1 MQTSVPRIPSTTA
14 TKVVVATTVAL
25 TFITFWQAAAVVLND
40 LASTMFYIGGIT
52 EQAIGKPAP
61 WMVLGVM
68 LFSYAVRSV
77 YMESCGMFVRGGVYI
92 VVKDSIGPTVAK
104 LSVSSLVVD
113 YVLTGPISAVS
124 AGQYLGRLLNDMAE
138 TLHQNWRS
146 DPNTF
151 SVFFSV
157 AVTIYFWHSNIKGVQ
172 ESSHKALRIMQIT
185 TVMVVI
191 ILVWAPITLLMR
203 GGAKLPPLPTPS
215 NLHLSNESLGWL
227 AGTYFAKISF
237 VVIMVSIGHSLLAM
251 SGFET
256 LAQVYREVAYPKLK
270 NLRITA
276 NIVCTYAVICTGV
289 ISLLAVMIIP
299 DATRSMYYDN
309 MIGGLVMNFAGPEV
323 LKLTFHVFIVIVG
336 VLILA
341 GAVNTSLIGVNGV
354 LNRVA
359 EDGVLLD
366 WFRKPHKKFGT
377 TYRILNTMTILQIL
391 TILASRGDV
400 FLLGEAYAFGVVWS
414 FALKALG
421 VLVLRYQRH
430 DQEYKMG
437 WNIKIAGVEIPIGLG
452 LTTSI
457 LFLVAIANLFSKKIA
472 TSYGVTFTI
481 VLYSLFMIS
490 ERINARKKL
499 EHRSDLEKFNLDHQS
514 QVTAATLRARPGCVL
529 VAVRDYHR
537 MHHLQRALEKTNLRR
552 HDIVVMTV
560 RQLSTGAGEY
570 DLRDDQLFAG
580 YEQELFSHVV
590 SLAEKQGK
598 SVELLVV
605 PAVDPFD
612 ALVQAAT
619 NLRASKLVVGVSP
632 RMESDELAH
641 RIGLA
646 WERQPSPRHPIF
658 ARNHATR
665 LRPSTYVNLGPHPPC
680 GYGLEDVDLSPQHL
694 AAPGRN
700 KKVLECK
707 LHHRDVVGVALQ
719 RLEEELDSSERLRI
733 LQQVEGAV
741 HRHEGPELQTLSVP
755 ELSDDA

>member
-1 MQTSVPRIPSTTA
+1 MQTVPTISNSSTTT

-25 TFITFWQAAAVVLND
+25 TFITFWEAASVVLND
-40 LASTMFYIGGIT
+40 LASTMYYIGGIT

-61 WMVLGVM
+61 WMVLAVM

-77 YMESCGMFVRGGVYI
+77 YMESCGMFVRGGVY
-92 VVKDSIGPTVAK
+92 VVVRDSIGPTVAK

-113 YVLTGPISAVS
+113 YILTGPISVVS
-124 AGQYLGRLLNDMAE
+124 AGQYLGRLLNELSE
-138 TLHQNWRS
+138 TLKQNWRT
-146 DPNTF
+146 DPNAF

-157 AVTIYFWHSNIKGVQ
+157 AVTIYFWWSNIKGVP

-191 ILVWAPITLLMR
+191 LLIWCPITLLVR
-203 GGAKLPPLPTPS
+203 GGAQLPPLPTPS
-215 NLHLSNESLGWL
+215 NLHLTKESLGWL
-227 AGTYFAKISF
+227 DGTVWAQLWF
-237 VVIMVSIGHSLLAM
+237 VVMIVAFGHSLLAM

-309 MIGGLVMNFAGPEV
+309 MIGGLVMNLSGPSL
-323 LKLTFHVFIVIVG
+323 LKLGFHVFVVIVG

-366 WFRKPHKKFGT
+366 WFRRPHKRFGT
-377 TYRILNTMTILQIL
+377 TYRILNMMTLLQIA
-391 TILASRGDV
+391 TIIISRGDV
-400 FLLGEAYAFGVVWS
+400 YLLGEAYAFGVVWS

-421 VLVLRYQRH
+421 VLVLRFQRH
-430 DQEYKMG
+430 DQEYKFPFNVRVG
-437 WNIKIAGVEIPIGLG
+437 GIELPIGLG
-452 LTTSI
+452 ATTLV

-472 TSYGVTFTI
+472 TIYGVTFTI
-481 VLYSLFMIS
+481 LLYALFMIS
-490 ERINARKKL
+490 ERINAGKKK
-499 EHRSDLEKFNLDHQS
+499 EHRSDLEKFNLDHQPEVS
-514 QVTAATLRARPGCVL
+514 GATLHARPGCVL

-537 MHHLQRALEKTNLRR
+537 MFHLQKTLEKTNLRR

-560 RQLSTGAGEY
+560 RQLSAGAAEY

-590 SLAEKQGK
+590 TVAEKQGK
-598 SVELLVV
+598 SVELLVI

-612 ALVQAAT
+612 AMVQTAAR
-619 NLRASKLVVGVSP
+619 LRASRLVVGVSP
-632 RMESDELAH
+632 RMESDELAQ

-646 WERQPSPRHPIF
+646 WERLPAPRHPFSLEII
-658 ARNHATR
+658 HPD
-665 LRPSTYVNLGPHPPC
+665 RPSTFVNLGPHPPR
-680 GYGLEDVDLSPQHL
+680 LWPEDVDRLHSLWLRL
-694 AAPGRN
+694 AEKEG
-700 KKVLECK
+700 LGSK
-707 LHHRDVVGVALQ
+707 LHHRDVVGVAL
-719 RLEEELDSSERLRI
+719 RRIEEELDTSQRAQILAEFER
-733 LQQVEGAV
+733 AV
-741 HRHEGPELQTLSVP
+741 QKHE
-755 ELSDDA
+755 